1 MEKPNGVNPSLNCF
15 SAVMCAV
22 APSFGVVG
30 SCPLLGVYL
39 CAFARK
45 PEGNKMRDEHP
56 ISLRLKIRPE
66 LVKGL
71 DKPKKINGLSMNEVV
86 NVTIAN
92 ALAAKG
98 MINDRNHTKD

>member
-1 MEKPNGVNPSLNCF
+1 
-15 SAVMCAV
+15 
-22 APSFGVVG
+22 
-30 SCPLLGVYL
+30 
-39 CAFARK
+39 
-45 PEGNKMRDEHP
+45 MRDEHS

-71 DKPKKINGLSMNEVV
+71 DQLRKTNGLSMNEAV

-98 MINDRNHTKD
+98 MINDRDHTTD